1 MQSLNVYINRLS
13 NSVDYLVVF
22 SQLRLSI
29 EFSATDGQRPQ
40 EAVRPKELFYKA
52 SLSGSIGP

>member
-29 EFSATDGQRPQ
+29 EFQPRMDKDLKRQ
-40 EAVRPKELFYKA
+40 
-52 SLSGSIGP
+52 